1 MTNNYNIFLFVY
13 LFFYLTRQN
22 HLEPALIYTVGL
34 AKSTSFLRGRGRASE
49 IKLLN
54 CEDKCNNN
62 NQIKV

>member
-13 LFFYLTRQN
+13 FIFFYLTGQN
-22 HLEPALIYTVGL
+22 HLEPALIYTVGFF
-34 AKSTSFLRGRGRASE
+34 KGSGRASE